1 MIPGCDGIPPNPSF
15 KKLTFVV
22 HFKII
27 VNFDPPNILTFQG
40 QKIQSMNILFIL
52 IGVSLFA
59 ALIFLAMFIWAVKTG
74 QYDDNYTPSIRILF
88 DEDEEEMRN

>member
-1 MIPGCDGIPPNPSF
+1 
-15 KKLTFVV
+15 
-22 HFKII
+22 
-27 VNFDPPNILTFQG
+27 
-40 QKIQSMNILFIL
+40 MNILFIL

-88 DEDEEEMRN
+88 DDEDEEIKKQ

>member
-1 MIPGCDGIPPNPSF
+1 
-15 KKLTFVV
+15 
-22 HFKII
+22 
-27 VNFDPPNILTFQG
+27 
-40 QKIQSMNILFIL
+40 MNILFIL

-88 DEDEEEMRN
+88 DEDGEEMTN